1 MKGGNSQAILL
12 ARRARSEGQPGRSPP
27 LSSPTFHIP
36 RAKSRMPRFFLP
48 REPRLQCLGLRAFLF
63 EDFPLRLKPVI
74 KGALA
79 DALFVDLT
87 GSHRDPR
94 VEIF

>member
-1 MKGGNSQAILL
+1 MKGSEESQSRA
-12 ARRARSEGQPGRSPP
+12 ARRTRVRG
-27 LSSPTFHIP
+27 
-36 RAKSRMPRFFLP
+36 SRFPELRTPNLEL
-48 REPRLQCLGLRAFLF
+48 RTSLRAFLF

-79 DALFVDLT
+79 DALFVDLM